1 MEDVVM
7 LVNCQLYHKGLLK
20 GPWVK
25 KLNYQLYH
33 KGLLKGT
40 LSEEA

>member
-1 MEDVVM
+1 MCSEMEDVVM
-7 LVNCQLYHKGLLK
+7 LDNC
-20 GPWVK
+20 
-25 KLNYQLYH
+25 QLYH